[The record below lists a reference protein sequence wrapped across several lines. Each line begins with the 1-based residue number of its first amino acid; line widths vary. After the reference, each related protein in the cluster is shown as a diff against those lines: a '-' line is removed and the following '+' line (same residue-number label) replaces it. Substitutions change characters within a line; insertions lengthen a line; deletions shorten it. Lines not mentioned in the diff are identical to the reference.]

1 MNLPKFVLVVDFD
14 SEFSARITRILQ
26 QATEFEYQVS
36 VCRSGEDAL
45 LSCRWQHYDCIMLD
59 FAIPDMSGKHFAQQL
74 NNILSDDVPPIIM
87 MASYDI
93 REAATQAVRIQATD
107 FFNKADSNRHSVR
120 RSVRNAIEKGQ
131 LENRIRERHREL
143 MLANKELER
152 QAIEIQRFYH
162 TVSHEIKT
170 PLAAAREFVSLV
182 DDGLL
187 GPVNEKQS
195 EILKHAVVCCDQ
207 ISRQFNDMMDLTRLE
222 TGKLALDLAPSDLSE
237 IIARVIAM
245 MSSSAEDKGVT
256 LDQRVPESL
265 PLVDMDAGRIAQVL
279 SNLMG
284 NAIKFTPRG
293 GCVRLSTRVQ
303 ENGLVQVRVSD
314 SGCGIPKADL
324 ENVFDRLFQ
333 VESARMMDSQSGL
346 GLGLSIAREIIR
358 GHGQTLTANS
368 RVNRGSVF
376 TFSLVASAAQT
387 LDRAA

>member
-1 MNLPKFVLVVDFD
+1 
-14 SEFSARITRILQ
+14 
-26 QATEFEYQVS
+26 
-36 VCRSGEDAL
+36 
-45 LSCRWQHYDCIMLD
+45 
-59 FAIPDMSGKHFAQQL
+59 
-74 NNILSDDVPPIIM
+74 
-87 MASYDI
+87 
-93 REAATQAVRIQATD
+93 
-107 FFNKADSNRHSVR
+107 
-120 RSVRNAIEKGQ
+120 
-131 LENRIRERHREL
+131 
-143 MLANKELER
+143 
-152 QAIEIQRFYH
+152 
-162 TVSHEIKT
+162 
-170 PLAAAREFVSLV
+170 
-182 DDGLL
+182 
-187 GPVNEKQS
+187 
-195 EILKHAVVCCDQ
+195 
-207 ISRQFNDMMDLTRLE
+207 MMDLTRLE

-245 MSSSAEDKGVT
+245 MSSNAEDKGVT
-256 LDQRVPESL
+256 LDQRVSESL